1 MPASPQNRHSSSDQI
16 LTPIHQRLQ
25 TRRDVTDTA
34 YADVRVVGEHVR
46 TAGAEGVLAENQ
58 VPLVGGSRVGSA
70 GEVERAVVHDEVGVL
85 VGWAVHAHGV
95 AVIRGGH
102 DDGLEVVVG
111 DEAAGVVVVTPG
123 HREVPRQVARG
134 GLQLQGAV
142 VGDVAWS
149 IERRQLHRSPA
160 ILFTYPLVHSPSHSF
175 RHSLTHSL
183 GHSLVPSPAHSF
195 IHSPTLS
202 FTHPLTL
209 LATHPRTRSLSHPL
223 IQSRV
228 YPFTHPPT
236 HSFTHSTTN

>member
-1 MPASPQNRHSSSDQI
+1 MC
-16 LTPIHQRLQ
+16 
-25 TRRDVTDTA
+25 
-34 YADVRVVGEHVR
+34 

-58 VPLVGGSRVGSA
+58 VPFVGGSRVGSA

-111 DEAAGVVVVTPG
+111 DEAAGVVVVALG

-149 IERRQLHRSPA
+149 IQRRQLHRSPA
-160 ILFTYPLVHSPSHSF
+160 ILFTYPLVHAPSHSF
-175 RHSLTHSL
+175 NHSLTHSL
-183 GHSLVPSPAHSF
+183 THSLVQSPAHSF
-195 IHSPTLS
+195 SHS
-202 FTHPLTL
+202 
-209 LATHPRTRSLSHPL
+209 
-223 IQSRV
+223 
-228 YPFTHPPT
+228 PT
-236 HSFTHSTTN
+236 HSFTHSSTHSVTRLSIHSPTHPLFHPLAH